1 VAIIILREDIPIDK
15 DANCCNTNVDT
26 NNHESNECPL

>member
-1 VAIIILREDIPIDK
+1 VTIIILREDIPIDK
-15 DANCCNTNVDT
+15 DPNCGNTNVYT